1 MTTKKVK
8 GATLN
13 ILLQVRHFNFCIN
26 MNNSG
31 F

>member
-8 GATLN
+8 SATLN
-13 ILLQVRHFNFCIN
+13 ILLQVGDFNFCIN
-26 MNNSG
+26 MNNRG